1 MDLKGKSIRKAQ
13 SEVETLQRQL
23 ERTHDLLEQGVY
35 DTSTFLTRSRSI
47 TERINAAQES
57 IAALSAELV
66 EDEARAAS
74 RRTIVPKVEKL
85 LEVYAELPSAQAKN
99 DMLKEVLEKVEY
111 TKLHRSGKN
120 GPFDNFD
127 LLLYP
132 KLPPS
137 AEG

>member
-1 MDLKGKSIRKAQ
+1 M
-13 SEVETLQRQL
+13 ETLQKQL

-35 DTSTFLTRSRSI
+35 DTETFLSRSRSI
-47 TERINAAQES
+47 TERINAANEN
-57 IAALSAELV
+57 IAALSAELA

-74 RRTIVPKVEKL
+74 RKNIIPKVEKL
-85 LEVYAELPSAQAKN
+85 LEVYSALPSAQAKN
-99 DMLKEVLEKVEY
+99 EMLKEVIEKAEY
-111 TKLHRSGKN
+111 TKLQRSGRN

-137 AEG
+137 VVE